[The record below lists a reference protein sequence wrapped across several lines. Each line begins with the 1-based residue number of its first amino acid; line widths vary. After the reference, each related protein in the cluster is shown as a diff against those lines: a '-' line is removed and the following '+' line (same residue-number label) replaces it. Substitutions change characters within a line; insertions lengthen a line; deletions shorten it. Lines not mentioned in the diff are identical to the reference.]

1 MSKKLY
7 TIVMIAALVASAFG
21 FTASGALA
29 ASAAG
34 TGPGDALT
42 PAGQWTPL
50 ATGQQAW
57 YAFRY
62 EGDGSQILVRMS
74 VDPASSAAFEVWTPA
89 QVQQWA
95 AGDKVSPVGRGS
107 VDSALG
113 GDLVWTGNFKT
124 SGTYYVIVS
133 QTGSTPANYS
143 LQVSGSA
150 VSFMKTAE
158 KAAEPASVAQ
168 TAAPAATAT
177 SAAKPAAETK
187 SGKSPADALTAAG
200 QWAPLAVGQQVWYTF
215 SYSGDGSQVQA
226 RMAVYPSGSADF
238 AVWTAADLERSAQD
252 SSIKPVGR
260 GSVDNALGGDLVW
273 VGSFNTGGTYY
284 VVVTQNG
291 STPAN
296 YSLTIK

>member
-7 TIVMIAALVASAFG
+7 TIVMIAALVASTLG
-21 FTASGALA
+21 FTVSGAMA

-42 PAGQWTPL
+42 PAGQWTSL

-74 VDPASSAAFEVWTPA
+74 VAPANSAAFEVWTPD

-95 AGDKVSPVGRGS
+95 AGNKVSPIGRGS
-107 VDSALG
+107 VDNSLG
-113 GDLVWTGNFKT
+113 GDLVWAGKFNTP
-124 SGTYYVIVS
+124 GTYYVIVS
-133 QTGSTPANYS
+133 QTGSVPANYS

-150 VSFMKTAE
+150 VSFMK
-158 KAAEPASVAQ
+158 AAEPASAAQ
-168 TAAPAATAT
+168 TAAPAAEKATAAT

-187 SGKSPADALTAAG
+187 SGKSPADALTASG
-200 QWAPLAVGQQVWYTF
+200 QWVPLAVGQQVWYAF
-215 SYSGDGSQVQA
+215 SYSGDGSQVEA
-226 RMAVYPSGSADF
+226 RMAVYPNGSADF

-252 SSIKPVGR
+252 SSVKPVGR

-273 VGSFNTGGTYY
+273 VGSFNTSGTYY
-284 VVVTQNG
+284 IVVTQNG
-291 STPAN
+291 STPAY